1 MAINNYVKFQ
11 RGSQEAY
18 NALKAA
24 GTLDN
29 NTLYFIY
36 DETNNSTG
44 ALYMGT
50 RVISGGDVTVASAT
64 LDDLADVIVKNAD
77 TNSFLVKDENDT
89 WVAKSLDEVI
99 ALIQEKLKIDPTITE
114 DISNL
119 QSSVDDIVK
128 NIGTI
133 EESLEAKADLSTVNE
148 ELAKKADV
156 ETVNSALNNK
166 ANIDDVNNA
175 LNSKA
180 DLSVVNEEL
189 AKKAD
194 TAVINAALEAKADL
208 SVVNEELAKKA
219 DAAAVN
225 EILETKANI
234 ADIYTKEE
242 VNNKVTTEINA
253 AISKADHL
261 QRKIISSLEEIDTDA
276 IDAHLY
282 IYMIPTGLQQDDD
295 KYDEYMVI
303 NGIIEKVGSWEVD
316 LTNYATKDEVSTKID
331 KDENARLMTLAEGN
345 KLATI
350 EQGAQVNLFDELS
363 EHFFIENRKLNLN
376 DLPVSK
382 ITNLQ
387 QLLDNKVN
395 VQEGYTLL
403 SPDDQKKLAALV
415 IGENDD
421 LAISGKVNADNV
433 VGLDEWLEKNSGT
446 QKGLSENNLT
456 NDLYNKLHDSL
467 LIKSIDTNYLAL
479 SQEGKLSVNKID
491 LTQVANLEEAL
502 AAKANTATVN
512 TLQSKLD
519 GISTTVEQHN
529 TDIAEIKDILT
540 WKNI

>member
-1 MAINNYVKFQ
+1 
-11 RGSQEAY
+11 
-18 NALKAA
+18 
-24 GTLDN
+24 
-29 NTLYFIY
+29 
-36 DETNNSTG
+36 
-44 ALYMGT
+44 
-50 RVISGGDVTVASAT
+50 
-64 LDDLADVIVKNAD
+64 
-77 TNSFLVKDENDT
+77 
-89 WVAKSLDEVI
+89 
-99 ALIQEKLKIDPTITE
+99 
-114 DISNL
+114 
-119 QSSVDDIVK
+119 
-128 NIGTI
+128 
-133 EESLEAKADLSTVNE
+133 
-148 ELAKKADV
+148 
-156 ETVNSALNNK
+156 
-166 ANIDDVNNA
+166 
-175 LNSKA
+175 
-180 DLSVVNEEL
+180 
-189 AKKAD
+189 
-194 TAVINAALEAKADL
+194 
-208 SVVNEELAKKA
+208 
-219 DAAAVN
+219 
-225 EILETKANI
+225 
-234 ADIYTKEE
+234 
-242 VNNKVTTEINA
+242 
-253 AISKADHL
+253 
-261 QRKIISSLEEIDTDA
+261 
-276 IDAHLY
+276 
-282 IYMIPTGLQQDDD
+282 MIPTGLKQDDD

-382 ITNLQ
+382 IINLQ

-395 VQEGYTLL
+395 IQEGYTLL
-403 SPDDQKKLAALV
+403 SPDDQKKLAALI

-433 VGLDEWLEKNSGT
+433 EGLDEWLEKNSGT

-467 LIKSIDTNYLAL
+467 LIKSIDTNHLAL

>member
-50 RVISGGDVTVASAT
+50 RVISGGDITVASAT

-89 WVAKSLDEVI
+89 WVAKNLDEVI
-99 ALIQEKLKIDPTITE
+99 ALIQEELEIDPTITE

-166 ANIDDVNNA
+166 ANIEDVNNA

-194 TAVINAALEAKADL
+194 TAVVNTALEAKADL

-219 DAAAVN
+219 DAATVN

-234 ADIYTKEE
+234 ADVYTKEE

-261 QRKIISSLEEIDTDA
+261 QRKIVNSLEEINTNA

-363 EHFFIENRKLNLN
+363 EHFSIENRKLNLN

-382 ITNLQ
+382 IINLQ

-395 VQEGYTLL
+395 IQEGYTLL

-433 VGLDEWLEKNSGT
+433 EGLDEWLEKNSGT

-456 NDLYNKLHDSL
+456 DDLYNKLYDGL
-467 LIKSIDTNYLAL
+467 LIKSIDTNHLAL

-491 LTQVANLEEAL
+491 LTQVTGLEEAL
-502 AAKANTATVN
+502 AAKASTATVN

-519 GISTTVEQHN
+519 GISATVEQHN
-529 TDIAEIKDILT
+529 ADIAEIKDILT

>member
-89 WVAKSLDEVI
+89 WVAKGLDEVI
-99 ALIQEKLKIDPTITE
+99 TLIQEKLEIDPTITE

-133 EESLEAKADLSTVNE
+133 EESLEAKADLSAVNE

-194 TAVINAALEAKADL
+194 AEVVNTALEAKADL

-219 DAAAVN
+219 DAATVN

-234 ADIYTKEE
+234 ANVYTKEE

-261 QRKIISSLEEIDTDA
+261 QRKIVNSLEEINANA

-363 EHFFIENRKLNLN
+363 EHFSIENRKLNLN
-376 DLPVSK
+376 DLSVSK

-421 LAISGKVNADNV
+421 LAISGKDNADNV
-433 VGLDEWLEKNSGT
+433 EGLDEWLEKNSGT

-456 NDLYNKLHDSL
+456 DDLYNKLHDSL
-467 LIKSIDTNYLAL
+467 LIKSIDTNHLAL

-491 LTQVANLEEAL
+491 LTQVTGLEEAL
-502 AAKANTATVN
+502 AAKASTATVN

-519 GISTTVEQHN
+519 GISATVEQHN
-529 TDIAEIKDILT
+529 ADIAEIKDILT